1 MKKGLL
7 LLISHGFFLALGFM
21 LGIYYL
27 PIMIAPDAPDSPSVL
42 AAGEN
47 ALYTGEFRRD
57 LIGSDRFHWGQG
69 TVFVSPNQIALHG
82 LLAPGPDYKLYL
94 SPQFVDNK
102 ADFLKY
108 KATMQRVGDVNT
120 FENFIVRWDEQN
132 QASNINNYNTV
143 VVWCEAFE
151 QFISAAQYR
160 E

>member
-1 MKKGLL
+1 MKKWLL

-27 PIMIAPDAPDSPSVL
+27 PLMIAPAAPDSPTVL
-42 AAGEN
+42 AVGEN
-47 ALYTGEFRRD
+47 APYTGEFRRD
-57 LIGSDRFHWGQG
+57 LPGSDRFHWGQG
-69 TVFVSPNQIALHG
+69 TVFVSQEHIALHG

-94 SPQFVDNK
+94 SPQYVDNK
-102 ADFLKY
+102 TDFLKH
-108 KATMQRVGDVNT
+108 KASMQRVGDVNT
-120 FENFIVRWDEQN
+120 FENFIVNIDGE
-132 QASNINNYNTV
+132 QASHNINRYNTV

>member
-27 PIMIAPDAPDSPSVL
+27 PIMIAPDAPDSPTVL

-47 ALYTGEFRRD
+47 APYTGEFRRD
-57 LIGSDRFHWGQG
+57 LAGSDRFHWGQG
-69 TVFVSPNQIALHG
+69 TVFVSPNQVALHG

-102 ADFLKY
+102 ADFLKH